1 MGLVKEWFKLE
12 SDLED
17 EVLERYRTKERQ
29 VKGQFS
35 GFSENI
41 RQQERKRE
49 GIWCPAAF
57 VTEFNRICEQI
68 VSEGKD

>member
-29 VKGQFS
+29 AQDSSVDSLRISGNRKGGVK
-35 GFSENI
+35 
-41 RQQERKRE
+41 
-49 GIWCPAAF
+49 A
-57 VTEFNRICEQI
+57 
-68 VSEGKD
+68 